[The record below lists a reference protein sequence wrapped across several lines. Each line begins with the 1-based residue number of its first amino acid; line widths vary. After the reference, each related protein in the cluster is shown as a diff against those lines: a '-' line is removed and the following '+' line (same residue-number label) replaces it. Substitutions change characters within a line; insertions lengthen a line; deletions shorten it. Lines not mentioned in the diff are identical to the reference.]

1 MTPDV
6 TYLHSL
12 HATRAVRQSGPAA
25 TPRALRPVDSY
36 QPSAEAREGA
46 AGLAPGFLA
55 ALGQSLKPTA
65 QLPSGAHAH
74 IRSNVEK
81 ALRLRHLSESE
92 RLSWLQS
99 QVRSGGPMDYKQAY
113 EEGSAERAM
122 AQRLCERNCGAVG
135 AALALRQDAIL
146 SLASAQLKASDKNQV
161 LDGIREGHRYLN
173 GEPSQLGQ
181 RGRQQYA
188 PQARQAGQD
197 LANRVSGDPAGAF
210 QAIQAFP
217 GPERLAVALALAQ
230 RLQSRDFR
238 EIPHS
243 QEGNRFLEQLRQQLV
258 NGYVGQTDPSPEA
271 AMLSQQLAVTRARR
285 LGSLPC

>member
-12 HATRAVRQSGPAA
+12 HATRAVRQSRPVA

-36 QPSAEAREGA
+36 LPSAEAREA
-46 AGLAPGFLA
+46 APGLAPGFLA

-65 QLPSGAHAH
+65 QLPSGAHAQ

-92 RLSWLQS
+92 RLNWLQS
-99 QVRSGGPMDYKQAY
+99 QVRSGGPMDYKQPY
-113 EEGSAERAM
+113 EEDTPERAM
-122 AQRLCERNCGAVG
+122 GQRLCDRNCGAVG
-135 AALALRQDAIL
+135 AALALRQEAIL
-146 SLASAQLKASDKNQV
+146 NLACAQLKHSDKNQV
-161 LDGIREGHRYLN
+161 LDGMREGHRYLN

-188 PQARQAGQD
+188 PQASQAGQA
-197 LANRVSGDPAGAF
+197 LASRVSGDPAGAF
-210 QAIQAFP
+210 QAIQALQ
-217 GPERLAVALALAQ
+217 GPERRAAALALAQ

-238 EIPHS
+238 EIPDN

-258 NGYVGQTDPSPEA
+258 KGYVGQTDLSPEA

-285 LGSLPC
+285 NGSLS